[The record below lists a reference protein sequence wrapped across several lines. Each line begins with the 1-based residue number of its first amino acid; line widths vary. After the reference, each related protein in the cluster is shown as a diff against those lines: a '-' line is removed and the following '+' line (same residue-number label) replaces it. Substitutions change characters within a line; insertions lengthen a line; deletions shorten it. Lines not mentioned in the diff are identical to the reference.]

1 MDYQY
6 YMRKVHSLSPAL
18 HNNLVEHARTTPLD
32 ISKSYFNN
40 RHPGFNSRTF
50 KLEAGQT
57 QAAFL
62 SSVDKSVQDIVADLA
77 YLYPPESFHAYEINS
92 LQVGGKILLHTDQTP
107 TTTSKIWRVPQYHS
121 VHIPCTGRGLY
132 ESKRGYG
139 EEFEKMYMELGSVYS
154 YNNYVLHKVENI
166 SDVVRFNV
174 VLHYHDLQWI
184 TKARLYEYLGITDS
198 KF

>member
-6 YMRKVHSLSPAL
+6 YMRKVHQLRPELHAAL
-18 HNNLVEHARTTPLD
+18 VQHATTTPLD
-32 ISKSYFNN
+32 ISRSYFND
-40 RHPGFNSRTF
+40 RHPGFNSLTF
-50 KLEAGQT
+50 KYGEKSQPE
-57 QAAFL
+57 FL
-62 SSVDKSVQDIVADLA
+62 ATVDKSVRDIVAELA

-107 TTTSKIWRVPQYHS
+107 TTTSKIWKVPQYHS

-154 YNNYVLHKVENI
+154 YNNYVLHRVENI

-174 VLHYHDLQWI
+174 VLHYHDVQWI
-184 TKARLYEYLGITDS
+184 TKARLYEHLGIQQPR
-198 KF
+198 F